1 MSDRDD
7 HGRVSWRSRRGM
19 LELDLYLVPF
29 ADREY
34 AGLSAAQRRSYG
46 ALLEQADWEILDWL
60 QGRSAPPVRFED
72 IVDSIRTAAA
82 GDRADRNRAGRGGTP
97 R

>member
-1 MSDRDD
+1 MSDGDD

-34 AGLSAAQRRSYG
+34 LGLSAAERRSYR
-46 ALLEQADWEILDWL
+46 ALLDRADWEILDWL
-60 QGRSAPPVRFED
+60 QGRSAPPLRLED
-72 IVDSIRTAAA
+72 IVRRIRAAGA
-82 GDRADRNRAGRGGTP
+82 GDRAGRDRSGRGGTP

>member
-1 MSDRDD
+1 MSDGDD

-34 AGLSAAQRRSYG
+34 AGLSAAQRRSYR

-60 QGRSAPPVRFED
+60 QGRSAPPARLLD
-72 IVDSIRTAAA
+72 IVGRIRAA
-82 GDRADRNRAGRGGTP
+82 GAGRGGTP